1 MRRRSGTSSPSSQH
15 LKESPPATLRAQNHP
30 DPPSN
35 HTRKARKVPQHLDG
49 TAAIVTPVEAQPPTG
64 AIFHAKCGKWWT
76 GTLTSHCSGC
86 CETFSGLAAFD
97 AHRTGSHAK
106 GDRHCQPPE
115 NAGLTLDENRRY
127 RCWKK
132 PGDGIKRWNTDESQ
146 EDTE

>member
-1 MRRRSGTSSPSSQH
+1 MPHNPSP
-15 LKESPPATLRAQNHP
+15 A
-30 DPPSN
+30 PSN
-35 HTRKARKVPQHLDG
+35 RHPSEA
-49 TAAIVTPVEAQPPTG
+49 TPPPHAT
-64 AIFHAKCGKWWT
+64 FHAKCGQWWT

-127 RCWKK
+127 RCWKQ
-132 PGDGIKRWNTDESQ
+132 PGDGIKCWNTDESQ